1 MWRKIRTNE
10 TSNFDFNFGWLDSS
24 YGAEV
29 PTQGRFAVKNRPNL
43 PIIYTGETSGFFGQG
58 YDYAYSSAAS
68 SVELG
73 CFLENEVIDT
83 ASGYSFMELFLQ
95 GLSNLEGV
103 IGANN
108 SITVDFSQT
117 EMDAVNYLNFTSLL
131 SVMAGL
137 VVSGMAD

>member
-1 MWRKIRTNE
+1 MKQAILILTLV
-10 TSNFDFNFGWLDSS
+10 GWILLTVLRSLLRDGLLSKTGRIFQSS
-24 YGAEV
+24 
-29 PTQGRFAVKNRPNL
+29 TR
-43 PIIYTGETSGFFGQG
+43 GETSGFFGQG